1 MIVEKR
7 NARPYVLGLC
17 FLWGLVLGFIV
28 YSTSQS
34 TAEITD
40 REQKEEQAKERERQR
55 ELAAARAKN
64 RNKNVVKIDGVSQ
77 DIKPPIAVAELP
89 APPTVEEDEVK
100 NAAKSK
106 DWRSVPQIAKVP
118 MNPAYGLTA
127 RTSPPPLPVEKLDI
141 RETQRRNA
149 RAAAAMGIRET
160 PPPAATPSR
169 PIGPATAPV
178 VRKDDLPLPEID

>member
-17 FLWGLVLGFIV
+17 FCWGLALGFIV

-34 TAEITD
+34 TAERTEL
-40 REQKEEQAKERERQR
+40 EQKAEQAKERERQR
-55 ELAAARAKN
+55 AILAARAKD
-64 RNKNVVKIDGVSQ
+64 RAQNVEKVPTTSK
-77 DIKPPIAVAELP
+77 DIKPPIVVEELT

-100 NAAKSK
+100 SAAKSK
-106 DWRSVPQIAKVP
+106 DWRSIPQIAKVP

-127 RTSPPPLPVEKLDI
+127 RTSPPPLPPDKLDV

-149 RAAAAMGIRET
+149 RAAAALGLRDD
-160 PPPAATPSR
+160 PQPAAASR
-169 PIGPATAPV
+169 PIGPVAAPAG
-178 VRKDDLPLPEID
+178 RGDDLPLPEID